1 MTSYRKMLPLP
12 ARSICK
18 LSFSFVV
25 KLIEQLYFYDGEK
38 IFSLHISIFG
48 HWRINNAI
56 PVGETAQ
63 AVSAFYNP

>member
-1 MTSYRKMLPLP
+1 
-12 ARSICK
+12 
-18 LSFSFVV
+18 V
-25 KLIEQLYFYDGEK
+25 KLIEQLYFYGGEK